1 MKVRLSAV
9 RSITA
14 VLFALAG
21 GPTWSDEATPAMGA
35 VPETRAVPDWYA
47 PAPPNPAWSAGSWE
61 PLPPMAPGQAQ
72 PGVTAPQPAAAAVTA
87 EWYQFQAEFEANR
100 AELYSVYQE
109 LQNTQAL
116 LEHAQAALERAYSD
130 YQQGLAEQRLL
141 REQLAGAAVERDRA
155 QTLAM
160 QMKAELEAAKA
171 TLAQNLEQMASSQT
185 LALSRTEE
193 GAQLRS
199 ELADRERH
207 LAELRNELQD
217 ATAALSQAQTEA
229 AAFREE
235 LLSAQSRAAAS
246 REELLRAQSQAAAFR
261 EELLRVRTEATA
273 SREDLVSAQ
282 SQYQACHAQLVELDA
297 ELEGANSETA
307 SARQSL
313 AQAFAARDALDRAL
327 SAREAE
333 LAEAEAAVTV
343 AREESEQLRQAAGGL
358 AGGLAAQTAQE
369 SVAMMTT
376 GTMPASLDV
385 DQDGVSDS
393 LDLCPETEKGVA
405 VGPTGCVLNA
415 TMTLEGVGFR
425 YDSHELTDESHAIL
439 DRVAGILEQYPD
451 LKLEVAGHADAQ
463 GDPAYNLW
471 LSQQRAETVRK
482 YLITQGVNRDNLTA
496 HGYGAEQPVAD
507 NSTWEG
513 LVRNR
518 RVELRRHP

>member
-1 MKVRLSAV
+1 
-9 RSITA
+9 
-14 VLFALAG
+14 
-21 GPTWSDEATPAMGA
+21 MGA
-35 VPETRAVPDWYA
+35 VPDTRALPDWYA
-47 PAPPNPAWSAGSWE
+47 PAPLNPAWSAGSWE
-61 PLPPMAPGQAQ
+61 PLPPVAPGQEQ
-72 PGVTAPQPAAAAVTA
+72 PGVTAPRSAAVTA

-116 LEHAQAALERAYSD
+116 LEHAQAALERSYAD

-141 REQLAGAAVERDRA
+141 REQLAGAAAERDRA

-160 QMKAELEAAKA
+160 QMQAELEAAKA
-171 TLAQNLEQMASSQT
+171 TLAQNREQIASSQT

-207 LAELRNELQD
+207 LAELRSELQD
-217 ATAALSQAQTEA
+217 ATAALSQAQSQA
-229 AAFREE
+229 AASRKE
-235 LLSAQSRAAAS
+235 LLRVQTEAAAS
-246 REELLRAQSQAAAFR
+246 REEL
-261 EELLRVRTEATA
+261 VT
-273 SREDLVSAQ
+273 AQ
-282 SQYQACHAQLVELDA
+282 SQYRACHAQLVELDA

-313 AQAFAARDALDRAL
+313 AQARAARDALDRAL

-343 AREESEQLRQAAGGL
+343 AREEAEQLRQAGGGL
-358 AGGLAAQTAQE
+358 AGGLATQAAQE

-376 GTMPASLDV
+376 GTLPAGLDV

-393 LDLCPETEKGVA
+393 RDLCPETETGVA

-471 LSQQRAETVRK
+471 LSRERAETVRK
-482 YLITQGVNRDNLTA
+482 YLITQGVKRDNLTA
-496 HGYGAEQPVAD
+496 RGYGAEQPVAD

-518 RVELRRHP
+518 RVELRRRP